1 MKIQRDLTTLFYILA
16 SGIYLIV
23 GARSFAEARDTPE
36 TSYFYLVGLLTW
48 VVATLAWMQQPDNRA
63 ARISYLMSLG
73 FMSACS
79 VDATFSVN
87 EGTLGSRIV
96 PIAQFLAV
104 TILPCLFLHCFA
116 IFPSEKRTVQRHT
129 WLLKILYVPGVLLF
143 FAMMVLYLRGQA
155 YERELFLI
163 QLSPLE
169 GVAVAFL
176 FTYSTIGQLLL
187 LHTCFTAPSASQR
200 RQARW
205 LLIGIVAG
213 TLPQAIFM
221 AIPRVT
227 DIAIPYVH
235 FSAYTLCLIPICY
248 VVAIVRHRL
257 MNIELIINRSV
268 VYTLVSGF
276 ALVIYLLCI
285 QGLTLFFHR
294 PSRSWALTA
303 VSVLIAALLFAPAKA
318 RIQKLIDRAFDREA
332 YNYRQTLLT
341 LSQTLHSILD
351 LEILVYTLLQQVT
364 EAMHI
369 GQGVVMKRAS
379 SDESE
384 FLPEASVGMEM
395 PLTGTHLRLA
405 LPLVD
410 LLKSARKPL
419 DFTNIPF
426 DENSIEILDTAAS
439 PDNLSDVLLSLLRSA
454 VWIPFVTRTKDQE
467 NLVGLLVLG
476 EKLSEEPYTQSDL
489 DLLGILAHQGATAVE
504 NATLYA
510 QLNARTEAMEQ
521 ARIQLMATYLN
532 TYGGT
537 VPASEQSEAWLG
549 GEMGKDIVSDFNNI
563 SDALKA
569 SHDQLTQLDRLK
581 SLFLDNVSHELR
593 TPLTHIK
600 GFVDN
605 MLDGVGG
612 SISAKQK
619 NYLMRVEENC
629 DRLIRL
635 INDLLD
641 LSRTESGKM
650 ALQLEPIPLRP
661 ILKEAVDGIQT
672 AARQKG
678 ICVGF
683 DCTPDVVAFV
693 DADKIK
699 QVLTNLLDNAVKY
712 TGDDGRIQVGV
723 TIPSKREIQ
732 VCIEDT
738 GLGISDTDV
747 NLIFDRFHRA
757 TDSKGGSVGGIGLGL
772 PIVKNLVEL
781 HGGRIWAKSE
791 VGKGSRFYFTLK
803 RDESRDLNPSSSSSS
818 ATRVNSI
825 D

>member
-1 MKIQRDLTTLFYILA
+1 MKIQRDLTTVFYIA
-16 SGIYLIV
+16 VSGVYLIV
-23 GARSFAEARDTPE
+23 GTRSFAEARDTPE

-48 VVATLAWMQQPDNRA
+48 VVAALAWMQQPDNRA

-87 EGTLGSRIV
+87 EGTLSSRIV
-96 PIAQFLAV
+96 PIAQFIAAA
-104 TILPCLFLHCFA
+104 ILPCLFLHCFA
-116 IFPSEKRTVQRHT
+116 IFPSEKRIVQHHT
-129 WLLKILYVPGVLLF
+129 WLLKILYVPGVVLV
-143 FAMMVLYLRGQA
+143 FAMTFLYFSGQN
-155 YERELFLI
+155 YDREFFLI
-163 QLSPLE
+163 QLPSLE
-169 GVAVAFL
+169 GVAVGFL
-176 FTYSTIGQLLL
+176 FLYSTIGQLLL
-187 LHTCFTAPSASQR
+187 LHTCFAAPSASQR

-205 LLIGIVAG
+205 LLLGIVAG
-213 TLPQAIFM
+213 TLPQAIFL

-227 DIAIPYVH
+227 DISIPSVR
-235 FSAYTLCLIPICY
+235 FSAYTLCLIPTCY
-248 VVAIVRHRL
+248 VVAIIRHRL

-294 PSRSWALTA
+294 PTRSWALTA
-303 VSVLIAALLFAPAKA
+303 VSVLTAALLFAPAKT

-351 LEILVYTLLQQVT
+351 LEILVYTLLRQVT

-369 GQGVVMKRAS
+369 SRGVVMQRTS
-379 SDESE
+379 SDESQ
-384 FLPEASVGMEM
+384 FLPEAYVGMEM
-395 PLTGTHLRLA
+395 LPTGTHLRLSQ
-405 LPLVD
+405 PLVD
-410 LLKSARKPL
+410 LLKSTKKPL

-426 DENSIEILDTAAS
+426 DENSIEILNIETPSDAS
-439 PDNLSDVLLSLLRSA
+439 SDNLLSLLGSA
-454 VWIPFVTRTKDQE
+454 VWIPFVTRTKNQE

-521 ARIQLMATYLN
+521 ARKQLMATYLN
-532 TYGGT
+532 TYGGIM
-537 VPASEQSEAWLG
+537 PANGQSETWFG
-549 GEMGKDIVSDFNNI
+549 NEMGKDLVSDFNNI
-563 SDALKA
+563 SDALKD
-569 SHDQLTQLDRLK
+569 SHDQLMQLDRLK
-581 SLFLDNVSHELR
+581 SQFLDNVSHELR

-612 SISAKQK
+612 KISEKQK
-619 NYLMRVEENC
+619 DYLLRVEENC

-641 LSRTESGKM
+641 LSRIESGKM
-650 ALQLEPIPLRP
+650 TLQLEPLQLRP
-661 ILKEAVDGIQT
+661 ILEEAVDGMQS
-672 AARQKG
+672 AASQKG
-678 ICVGF
+678 ICVRL
-683 DCTPDVVAFV
+683 DCPPDVIALV
-693 DADKIK
+693 DTDKMK
-699 QVLTNLLDNAVKY
+699 QILTNLLDNAVKY
-712 TGDDGRIQVGV
+712 TGHDGRIQVCV
-723 TIPSKREIQ
+723 AVPSKQEIQ

-738 GLGISDTDV
+738 GGGIPDTDV

-757 TDSKGGSVGGIGLGL
+757 TNSKSSSVGGIGLGL

-791 VGKGSRFYFTLK
+791 IGKGSRFYLTLK
-803 RDESRDLNPSSSSSS
+803 RDSSGDMNQSSSSS
-818 ATRVNSI
+818 ANGTISI